1 MSLHDLSVVQLA
13 NGGIGSVRLE
23 LALRQSGA
31 SVVLAADAMDVLTHL
46 EGDDLSV
53 GVVDVDIPDIPDEFF
68 EALRNMRADDNDL
81 RLLGCGSTT
90 TSDRIAALLGNT
102 LDDFVLRPI
111 DADEIAIR
119 LKLLI
124 DGGQTSTSTV
134 LQEGDLKLDIV
145 NRDVLIGDEP
155 VSLTARERSV
165 LQMLM
170 RDSGM
175 AISKTILAGRISTME
190 EEIAPQTVE
199 TYIHGLRKKLKDSV
213 VDIHT
218 VRGAGYLLKES

>member
-1 MSLHDLSVVQLA
+1 
-13 NGGIGSVRLE
+13 
-23 LALRQSGA
+23 
-31 SVVLAADAMDVLTHL
+31 
-46 EGDDLSV
+46 
-53 GVVDVDIPDIPDEFF
+53 
-68 EALRNMRADDNDL
+68 
-81 RLLGCGSTT
+81 
-90 TSDRIAALLGNT
+90 
-102 LDDFVLRPI
+102 
-111 DADEIAIR
+111 IR